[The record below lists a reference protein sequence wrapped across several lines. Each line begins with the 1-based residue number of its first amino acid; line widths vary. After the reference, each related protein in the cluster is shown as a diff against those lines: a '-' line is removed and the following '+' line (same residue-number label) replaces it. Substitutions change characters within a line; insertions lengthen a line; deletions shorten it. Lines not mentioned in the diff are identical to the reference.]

1 MGRLE
6 KEHGN
11 KLFNDQLRDGGGCKT
26 NGSVLEFDSQPPHAK
41 VGEDDGSVRCCMPR
55 TLVLGAITK
64 PSTLCAVSSRYTGA
78 KMQRGYSYYD

>member
-11 KLFNDQLRDGGGCKT
+11 KLFNDQSRDGGGCKT

-41 VGEDDGSVRCCMPR
+41 VGEDDGSVRCCMPTNPGAGSNYKAQHPLR
-55 TLVLGAITK
+55 SLITVHGREDAARVL
-64 PSTLCAVSSRYTGA
+64 LL
-78 KMQRGYSYYD
+78 